1 MAAGVKTI
9 AIWATDKAVA
19 GKQLPRSKSSRVILG
34 RETTGMDPRIVTLA
48 NILRLNTRL
57 FRNCLESFGDEAAT
71 QRPSASTNSA
81 SFVAAHLTDSR
92 FFLLRV
98 VGAEVAN
105 PLAPYL
111 AAARSIDE
119 ITQLPPLDETLA
131 AWTTAAHAI
140 RDRLETLTAAELD
153 GPTAAPFPAAG
164 QTMLGALTF
173 LVQHDS
179 YHLGQL
185 AYLRKYAG
193 LPAMRYT

>member
-1 MAAGVKTI
+1 
-9 AIWATDKAVA
+9 
-19 GKQLPRSKSSRVILG
+19 
-34 RETTGMDPRIVTLA
+34 MDSRIVALA
-48 NILRLNTRL
+48 DTLRLNTKL
-57 FRNCLESFGDEAAT
+57 FRNCLESFRDEAAAV
-71 QRPSASTNSA
+71 RPSAATNST

-111 AAARSIDE
+111 AAERSIDE
-119 ITQLPPLDETLA
+119 IRQLPPLDETLA